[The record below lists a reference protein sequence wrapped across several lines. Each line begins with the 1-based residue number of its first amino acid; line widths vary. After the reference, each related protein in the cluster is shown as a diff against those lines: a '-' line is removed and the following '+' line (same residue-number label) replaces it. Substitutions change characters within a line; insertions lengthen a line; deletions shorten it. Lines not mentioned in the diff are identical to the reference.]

1 MQKCLS
7 HPVKK
12 SHYHQVIPMDVS
24 TNSATGHASPAS
36 SERLVDVTDQGSPQG
51 LHGSEYRRYV
61 ERCAKAEL
69 EAMRSRHPKWAQE
82 ADRRK
87 LCK

>member
-1 MQKCLS
+1 MN
-7 HPVKK
+7 
-12 SHYHQVIPMDVS
+12 HQVIIPMDVS
-24 TNSATGHASPAS
+24 NCATGHASPAT

-51 LHGSEYRRYV
+51 LRGSEYRRYV